1 MKTSQFQAGNLKNY
15 IDVWQTATD
24 DLNVLDWVAHCHIKF
39 INNELPIQTEMQRA
53 IKFNEKESIIIDEEI
68 AKLLAK
74 GVLVHSQH
82 EPGEF
87 ISPIFLRLKK
97 NAIDYIMILN
107 LKELNSFVEY
117 EHFKMESLRFVTDMM
132 TPNCYMA
139 SIDIKD
145 AYYTVPIALEHQK
158 YLKFAWWNTLYQYT
172 CLPHGLSSAPR
183 IFTKIMKPVFQTLRK
198 QGHMSSS
205 YIDDCYLQ
213 GETYNECADNVDVST
228 SRLKQ
233 LGFFPHEEKSQMV
246 PTQQITYFGFELN
259 SITMTVTLTKERATN
274 IKQKCATILAAK
286 QVTILK
292 LAHVIGHLVS
302 SFPGVEH
309 GPLYYRSLEHEK
321 TTSLANHHGHYDA
334 QITLSADYVSDLH
347 WWVNNVETATKQIS
361 HGEPRVFSYKL
372 THPPMDGAAFATVIG
387 LVGDG
392 SQKKLTHI

>member
-1 MKTSQFQAGNLKNY
+1 
-15 IDVWQTATD
+15 
-24 DLNVLDWVAHCHIKF
+24 
-39 INNELPIQTEMQRA
+39 
-53 IKFNEKESIIIDEEI
+53 
-68 AKLLAK
+68 
-74 GVLVHSQH
+74 
-82 EPGEF
+82 
-87 ISPIFLRLKK
+87 
-97 NAIDYIMILN
+97 MILN

-117 EHFKMESLRFVTDMM
+117 EHFKMESLRSVTDMM

-158 YLKFAWWNTLYQYT
+158 YLRFAWWDTLYQYT
-172 CLPHGLSSAPR
+172 CLPNGLSSAPQ

-246 PTQQITYFGFELN
+246 PTQQITYLGFELN

-334 QITLSADYVSDLH
+334 QITLSADSVSDLH

-361 HGEPRVFSYKL
+361 HGEPRVFY
-372 THPPMDGAAFATVIG
+372 TN
-387 LVGDG
+387 
-392 SQKKLTHI
+392 